1 MLIYHEELSV
11 DTYRGAASCANW
23 RCS

>member
-1 MLIYHEELSV
+1 MLIYHEESSA
-11 DTYRGAASCANW
+11 DTSRSAASCANW